1 MQLDYLSIWIL
12 AAIGLLA
19 SIGLIFWSFKRY
31 EVAVFMMVLSPWVTA
46 ISFGATNIPADELEP
61 GIRSYIRV
69 SILLLTGLVGI
80 ITFFKLRS
88 ESKERIPF
96 DFVILGAFILLALVS
111 TGYSIDPRFSFMRSV
126 SFAALFAF
134 LLGLHYWLSDK
145 YQFDL
150 ILGILFGFVLLATF
164 LNIGALVLLPGET
177 WEPMG
182 NRFRGLWGHPNT
194 MGAFCMLSYP
204 LCLWKYSRA
213 STMGRCLVAGVITAL
228 AIMHFLTGSRSS
240 MICAILGITLWLF
253 IKKGKMISLFFI
265 LGIGFLMVL
274 MVSMIQ
280 VKPSSLERE
289 PGEGISSL
297 TGRTEFWSGAYMLIL
312 ERPVL
317 GYGYGVEGKVW
328 EDPRFH
334 DPELALWSGS
344 AKVSLHNGYISVA
357 IGLGIIGFFLWCVIL
372 FLPLWRGIHSY
383 STDYKAFV
391 MSIMLMLLLSNFVEG
406 AINHG
411 TSIDAV
417 FYWIAWVMAERLSL
431 RGIEEG
437 FSEEAM

>member
-46 ISFGATNIPADELEP
+46 ISFGATNIPVEELEP

-111 TGYSIDPRFSFMRSV
+111 TGYSIDPHFSFVRSI

-265 LGIGFLMVL
+265 VGIGFL

-280 VKPSSLERE
+280 VKPSTFERE
-289 PGEGISSL
+289 SGEDVL
-297 TGRTEFWSGAYMLIL
+297 TGRTEFWSGAYTLIL

-317 GYGYGVEGKVW
+317 GYGYGVEGKIWV
-328 EDPRFH
+328 DPRFQ
-334 DPELALWSGS
+334 DPELTPWSGS
-344 AKVSLHNGYISVA
+344 AKMSLHNGYISVA
-357 IGLGIIGFFLWCVIL
+357 IGLGIIGLFLWCVIL
-372 FLPLWRGIHSY
+372 FLPLWRGIHSH
-383 STDYKAFV
+383 SSDYKAFA
-391 MSIMLMLLLSNFVEG
+391 MSIMLMCLLSNFVEVS
-406 AINHG
+406 INHG
-411 TSIDAV
+411 ASIYAI

-431 RGIEEG
+431 GGLLEI
-437 FSEEAM
+437 FSDEVA